1 MLAEEAAERSTT
13 SSKRL
18 KEYTEVKSVLEDK
31 GADSKR
37 ASFNKANQAGRARK
51 SPSPTTSLEHGDTIP
66 LERGQWNDLHLIAQ
80 TSDKIRRNRVQVL

>member
-1 MLAEEAAERSTT
+1 MLDEDAAERGTH

-18 KEYTEVKSVLEDK
+18 KEYTEVMSVLEDN

-37 ASFNKANQAGRARK
+37 ASSNQANHAGRARK
-51 SPSPTTSLEHGDTIP
+51 SPSPTTSLEHRDTIP

-80 TSDKIRRNRVQVL
+80 TSDKILRDRVQVL